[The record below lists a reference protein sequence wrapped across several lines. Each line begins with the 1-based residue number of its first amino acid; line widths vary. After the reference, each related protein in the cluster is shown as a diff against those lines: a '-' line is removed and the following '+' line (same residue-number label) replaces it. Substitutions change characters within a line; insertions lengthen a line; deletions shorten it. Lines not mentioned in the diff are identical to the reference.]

1 MGDAV
6 RVLNEAGIRK
16 FREYLAGLRQGVKV
30 DPPWDILTDT
40 WYSAR
45 LPKQVVIDKL
55 VFKRKLEAAN
65 YLEGIL
71 GPLGSRAVEQH
82 VGLWTWITL
91 YYFDQLC
98 PPSVRGI
105 RRPGADYRFILDLDF
120 RRYYR
125 HLLVGPYTIFKI
137 HKVRVPLLL
146 HAPLQL
152 VTKFHEELGSRQ
164 GFITNRGVMEAA
176 NYLYFNP
183 KKGKTK
189 SGAAVTTR
197 KPGALI
203 RFIDVIQQLDLTY
216 DLHSMTGKQVV
227 SLLPPEFDE
236 WRDQST
242 LM

>member
-1 MGDAV
+1 MGDVV
-6 RVLNEAGIRK
+6 RVLNEEGIRR
-16 FREYLAGLRQGVKV
+16 FQGYLGDLRQGVQV

-40 WYSAR
+40 WCSAR
-45 LPKQVVIDKL
+45 LQRQVVIDKL
-55 VFKRKLEAAN
+55 VFKRKLEAAR
-65 YLEGIL
+65 YLEGVL
-71 GPLGSRAVEQH
+71 GPFGSRAVDQH

-98 PPSVRGI
+98 PPAARGM

-137 HKVRVPLLL
+137 HKEKVPLLL

-152 VTKFHEELGSRQ
+152 VTKFNEELGSRQ

-176 NYLYFNP
+176 NYLYFDP
-183 KKGKTK
+183 KKGKAK

-197 KPGALI
+197 KPGTLI
-203 RFIDVIQQLDLTY
+203 RFVDVIQQLDLTY
-216 DLHSMTGKQVV
+216 DLHSMTGREVV

-236 WRDQST
+236 WRGQYT
-242 LM
+242 LT